1 MSKENNLSQSG
12 LLVIQLLKDK
22 RLKKDDLTPRQR
34 KLVVKYFTEEASEFS
49 NQNIADMIG
58 VTDVRVGQIRQQL
71 LKSAVWEIET
81 IDIKMLATGL
91 LQKKKQFQRRAV
103 ERNDFSLAWQI
114 EKDYIEKMQS
124 LGFVYKAPE
133 KMDLVTKQ
141 SDFER
146 QLEEFLNAFGVP
158 DVGEFIAR
166 LSNGGPG
173 NGDGKGRLLLEAGDK
188 PVRSK
193 KDGRRDPQDRSTN

>member
-81 IDIKMLATGL
+81 IDIKMLAAGL

-103 ERNDFSLAWQI
+103 ERNEISLAWQI

-166 LSNGGPG
+166 LSDGGPG
-173 NGDGKGRLLLEAGDK
+173 NGGGQGRLLLEAGAK
-188 PVRSK
+188 SVRSK
-193 KDGRRDPQDRSTN
+193 KDGRRDSQDRSTN